1 MSGLKFPEDRMYHK
15 DHLWA
20 KKEADGSVRIGIS
33 DFAQDQLN
41 SVIFVELPQIGDHF
55 DQGVSGA
62 ELESVKVT
70 SEAIMPMSGKVI
82 AVNEA
87 LNDTPELVNSNPY
100 DEGWLLLMTPD
111 DPNQGGLVA
120 AAEYA
125 ALVGCS
131 A

>member
-1 MSGLKFPEDRMYHK
+1 MSNLKFPDDRMYHK

-33 DFAQDQLN
+33 DYAQDQLDN
-41 SVIFVELPQIGDHF
+41 VIFIDLPNIGDHF
-55 DQGVSGA
+55 KQGVSGA
-62 ELESVKVT
+62 ELESVKIT

-82 AVNEA
+82 EVNQA
-87 LNDTPELVNSNPY
+87 LSDAPELVNSSPY
-100 DEGWLLLMTPD
+100 DEGWLMLITPD
-111 DPNQGGLVA
+111 NPAETGLIS

-125 ALVGCS
+125 AQTG